1 MLYSFVVSRLYVSID
16 QALEILL
23 HGTLRNLNQMKFA
36 FVTLHSTFNLRAMYY
51 NLVAWHRTKGSHREH
66 C

>member
-51 NLVAWHRTKGSHREH
+51 NLVAWHRTQGSHREH